1 MNNYMVIICEK
12 IFAELSML
20 LDKLGKIKK
29 AVPVM

>member
-20 LDKLGKIKK
+20 LYKLGEIKR
-29 AVPVM
+29 PYR